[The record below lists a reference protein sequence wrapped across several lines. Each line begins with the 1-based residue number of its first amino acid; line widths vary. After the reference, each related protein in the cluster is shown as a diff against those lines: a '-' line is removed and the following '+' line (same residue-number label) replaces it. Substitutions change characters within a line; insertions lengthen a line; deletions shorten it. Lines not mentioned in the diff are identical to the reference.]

1 MEKIRTIATN
11 RRASRDFEI
20 SEKFEAGIVLE
31 GSEVKS
37 IRQGKVNIKDSFAR
51 VKDGEVFIFNMHISP
66 YSHADMRFI
75 DPERSRKLLMTK
87 REIGYLYGKT
97 QEKGLTLIPLKI
109 YIKGRYVKLELGL
122 AKGKKVYDRRD
133 DIKTR
138 DAIREMDRAMKKK
151 LK

>member
-97 QEKGLTLIPLKI
+97 REKGLTLIPLKI

>member
-1 MEKIRTIATN
+1 MDKIRTIVTN
-11 RRASRDFEI
+11 RRAGRDFEI
-20 SEKFEAGIVLE
+20 FEKFEAGIALE

-51 VKDGEVFIFNMHISP
+51 VRDGEVFVFNMHISP

-75 DPERSRKLLMTK
+75 DPERSRKLLMKK
-87 REIGYLYGKT
+87 REISYLYGKT
-97 QEKGLTLIPLKI
+97 QEKGLTLIPLKV

-122 AKGKKVYDRRD
+122 ARGKKIYDRRE

-138 DAIREMDRAMKKK
+138 EARREMDRAMKKK

>member
-1 MEKIRTIATN
+1 MDKIRTIVTN
-11 RRASRDFEI
+11 RRAGRDFEI
-20 SEKFEAGIVLE
+20 FEKFEAGIALE

-51 VKDGEVFIFNMHISP
+51 VRDGEVFVFNMHISP

-75 DPERSRKLLMTK
+75 DPERSRKLLMKK
-87 REIGYLYGKT
+87 REISYLYGKT
-97 QEKGLTLIPLKI
+97 QEKGLTLIPLKV

-122 AKGKKVYDRRD
+122 ARGKKIYDRRE

-138 DAIREMDRAMKKK
+138 EARREMDRAMKKK
-151 LK
+151 LR

>member
-75 DPERSRKLLMTK
+75 DPERSRKLLLTK

-97 QEKGLTLIPLKI
+97 REKGLTLIPLKI

>member
-1 MEKIRTIATN
+1 MEKIRNIATN

-97 QEKGLTLIPLKI
+97 REKGLTLIPLKI